1 MTGKV
6 LRLCILLTLLAW
18 LPAAH
23 AESLQAPNPPDLP
36 TFLATLHGP
45 QPVFR
50 SESID
55 AYCEVFVDCEAVPGY
70 RISCSSTNG
79 NCQGGTNWVS
89 CDGVTQYCPACSAS
103 CACGEYT
110 CYGSTSC
117 SVAVAPHRVICDGVT
132 HSCYP
137 PRTCFE

>member
-1 MTGKV
+1 MIRQV
-6 LRLCILLTLLAW
+6 LGYSILLALLAW

-23 AESLQAPNPPDLP
+23 STPLQAPNPPDLP
-36 TFLATLHGP
+36 AFLTSLQGP

-50 SESID
+50 AESTD

-79 NCQGGTNWVS
+79 NCQGGPNWVS

-103 CACGEYT
+103 CACGEFT
-110 CYGSTSC
+110 CYGNYSC
-117 SVAVAPHRVICDGVT
+117 SVAFAPHRVICDGVT
-132 HSCYP
+132 YECIR
-137 PRTCFE
+137 PRYCS